1 MKTVSLSG
9 SLRENVGKK
18 DAKKAR
24 KLGKVPCVVYGGK
37 EQTHFLAE
45 EKDFKNILFTPEV
58 CVLNLNIDGKEVSA
72 VLQDVQYHPVTDRI
86 LHVDFLEILDGKP
99 VTVAIPVI
107 LEGTAPGI
115 MLGGKLRLKIR
126 KMLVKG
132 LLENLPD
139 QIVIDI
145 SKLNIGDSVRV
156 MDINMEKLSF
166 IDYANSIVVGVF
178 TARVIE
184 EEEEE
189 SEEGEEGEEGAEGT
203 EGEAKEGGDAKG
215 GEAPA
220 AK

>member
-18 DAKKAR
+18 DAKKHR
-24 KLGKVPCVVYGGK
+24 KLGKVPCVLYGGK

-45 EKDFKNILFTPEV
+45 EKDFKDIIFTPEV
-58 CVLNLNIDGKEVSA
+58 ATIKLNIDGKEINA

-86 LHVDFLEILDGKP
+86 LHVDFLEIFEGKK
-99 VTVAIPVI
+99 VSVAIPVI
-107 LEGTAPGI
+107 LEGTAPGV

-126 KMLVKG
+126 KMLVNG
-132 LLENLPD
+132 LVEDLPD
-139 QIVIDI
+139 QVVIDI
-145 SKLNIGDSVRV
+145 NKLSIGDSVRV
-156 MDINMEKLSF
+156 MDIKNDKLSF
-166 IDYANSIVVGVF
+166 IDHANSIVVGVF
-178 TARVIE
+178 TARIIE

-189 SEEGEEGEEGAEGT
+189 EEVEGEEGEEGEEGAEGAEGAAT
-203 EGEAKEGGDAKG
+203 EG